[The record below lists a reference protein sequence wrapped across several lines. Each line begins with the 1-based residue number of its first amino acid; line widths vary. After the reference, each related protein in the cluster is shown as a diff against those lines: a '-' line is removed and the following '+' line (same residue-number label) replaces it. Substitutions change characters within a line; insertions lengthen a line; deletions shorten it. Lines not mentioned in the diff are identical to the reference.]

1 MNDIF
6 ELIDKNTPNPLEITR
21 GHALNALMYADDLVM
36 LTETEEQLQKNM
48 NLLNEYCKSWNLE
61 INLKKTK
68 TMVFNRGNKLCNAN
82 IQVNDKLL
90 ECVKEVKYLGFIISS
105 KNCSFNNSL
114 RNLKIKANRAIFALN
129 NKIKLSRLPTTLAV
143 KIFNSQIKPI
153 LLYGSEVWAP
163 FSKYDYDNWDT
174 CEIEQSHTQFLK
186 RTLGCK
192 IQTPNLMIRAEV
204 DSNPL
209 LTNIISRSIS
219 FLKHLSESKDT
230 IAKHSLLYEL
240 ENNDEGNILRLVRK
254 YYPDLIEKLST
265 DECKNIKMSA
275 IKENCRSQYQT
286 IWFDKIHSLTKA
298 VSYISHKRL
307 PCFEKYLKSVHNR
320 NHKIAL
326 CRFRTSSH
334 DLMIEKG
341 RYFKPKIPRDER
353 KCPHCKNEV
362 ENETH
367 FLTQC
372 TLYNEYRNKLY
383 HEVRKT
389 SNYFDNMTSEQK
401 FIFIMTNENEKIM
414 QNLAKYVSIS
424 MTKRSLTVS

>member
-1 MNDIF
+1 MR
-6 ELIDKNTPNPLEITR
+6 P
-21 GHALNALMYADDLVM
+21 
-36 LTETEEQLQKNM
+36 
-48 NLLNEYCKSWNLE
+48 
-61 INLKKTK
+61 
-68 TMVFNRGNKLCNAN
+68 
-82 IQVNDKLL
+82 
-90 ECVKEVKYLGFIISS
+90 
-105 KNCSFNNSL
+105 
-114 RNLKIKANRAIFALN
+114 
-129 NKIKLSRLPTTLAV
+129 
-143 KIFNSQIKPI
+143 
-153 LLYGSEVWAP
+153 
-163 FSKYDYDNWDT
+163 
-174 CEIEQSHTQFLK
+174 
-186 RTLGCK
+186 
-192 IQTPNLMIRAEV
+192 
-204 DSNPL
+204 
-209 LTNIISRSIS
+209 
-219 FLKHLSESKDT
+219 
-230 IAKHSLLYEL
+230 
-240 ENNDEGNILRLVRK
+240 
-254 YYPDLIEKLST
+254 
-265 DECKNIKMSA
+265 
-275 IKENCRSQYQT
+275 
-286 IWFDKIHSLTKA
+286 
-298 VSYISHKRL
+298 

-334 DLMIEKG
+334 DLMIEKR